1 MWLVMPGLTKPTMGL
16 MTHFPKSSPDFCR
29 HQQLSGR
36 ESQSSS
42 KKDKTVVRYRASIR
56 CELEAFFVTPFSN
69 IFVQLNP
76 WKALIQI
83 KINSWTSVKLFN
95 LRKRFSRYE
104 KTLRELK
111 QIVALQALVRILT
124 FFSYFPIK
132 RLILINIPTMKIT
145 GSCLQNNSKR
155 QKYH

>member
-1 MWLVMPGLTKPTMGL
+1 M
-16 MTHFPKSSPDFCR
+16 R
-29 HQQLSGR
+29 
-36 ESQSSS
+36 
-42 KKDKTVVRYRASIR
+42 
-56 CELEAFFVTPFSN
+56 
-69 IFVQLNP
+69 
-76 WKALIQI
+76 
-83 KINSWTSVKLFN
+83 LFN

-104 KTLRELK
+104 KTSGELK